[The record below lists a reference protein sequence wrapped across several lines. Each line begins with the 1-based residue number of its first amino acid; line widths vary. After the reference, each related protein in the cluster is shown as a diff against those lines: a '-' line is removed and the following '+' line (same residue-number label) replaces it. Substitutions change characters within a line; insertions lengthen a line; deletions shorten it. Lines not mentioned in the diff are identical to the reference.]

1 MGGGDRLPDGVRLL
15 TACCNLEEISEK
27 PLMNERYICLLKKWG
42 PDRRAAVLTDV
53 ESDEFRIARGRKQ
66 GDPLSSLPLN
76 SVPRS
81 LIEKNIE
88 TWNEKGLASDWVTRK
103 EIAHSACDL
112 LTTCL

>member
-1 MGGGDRLPDGVRLL
+1 M
-15 TACCNLEEISEK
+15 
-27 PLMNERYICLLKKWG
+27 G

-66 GDPLSSLPLN
+66 GDPLSGFLLN
-76 SVPRS
+76 SVPQS
-81 LIEKNIE
+81 AIGKDIE

-103 EIAHSACDL
+103 EIAHSTCGL